1 MSTTTR
7 RSLARRPLE
16 CFLAGALGLAGHSAF
31 AQMAG
36 ANAYDVQ
43 AHISVAG
50 LLNLDIA
57 PIKQSQMTPQ
67 TDSFAV
73 QDQLQDWSV
82 GNGLASVSAA
92 TLQSAVQWEPS
103 ASQFIAGAE
112 STAASV
118 AVSAVS
124 LLGASLIEI
133 SADQVHALTLIQ
145 GQCPSQPARTPPHG
159 PQTNDLGDVI
169 SNLLYSNG
177 FDTPS
182 LQPVNNIDLPG
193 LQVSILGIP
202 VPDLPLNP
210 PPNTGIDLHAL
221 GIVGATLVLNEQT
234 TGGDG
239 VNALALSSNALH
251 LNLDVAGLVT
261 ADVTLGHADTSVTC
275 AN

>member
-7 RSLARRPLE
+7 RSFARRSLA
-16 CFLAGALGLAGHSAF
+16 CLVAGALGVAGHSAF
-31 AQMAG
+31 AQVAG
-36 ANAYDVQ
+36 ANAYDIQV
-43 AHISVAG
+43 HISVAG

-67 TDSFAV
+67 IDSFAL
-73 QDQLQDWSV
+73 QDQLQDWSN
-82 GNGLASVSAA
+82 GNAVANVSAG
-92 TLQSAVQWEPS
+92 TLQSAVQWDPS
-103 ASQFIAGAE
+103 ASQFIVGAE
-112 STAASV
+112 STAAHV

-145 GQCPSQPARTPPHG
+145 GQCPSQPARAPSHG
-159 PQTNDLGDVI
+159 PRPNDLGDEI
-169 SNLLYSNG
+169 SNLLYGNG

-182 LQPVNNIDLPG
+182 LQPINTIELPG
-193 LQVSILGIP
+193 LQISILGIP
-202 VPDLPLNP
+202 VPNLPLNP
-210 PPNTGIDLHAL
+210 PPNTGVDLHAL

-239 VNALALSSNALH
+239 VNALAVSSNALH

-261 ADVTLGHADTSVTC
+261 ADVSLGHADTSVNC